1 MSGYTL
7 GVDVGTSR
15 TAAAV
20 WRDGRA
26 TTVDLG
32 DRTATVP
39 SAVLLRA
46 DGGLLVGDAAVRRG
60 VLEPER
66 LARGFKRRMGDPT
79 GLLLGD
85 DVLSP
90 VELTGA
96 VLRHVVDTVRAREGG
111 EPDHVTLT
119 HPATWGDLRR
129 DLLVEA
135 AGHAR
140 LRDVGLLAEPVA
152 AAVHYA
158 ALDRLPV
165 GAVVAVYD
173 LGGGTFDATVV
184 VRTGDGYELRGEP
197 GGDEHIGGEDVDEA
211 VLRHVVAALG
221 RAWTSLDVEDP
232 AVLGALAAVREQSVL
247 AKEAL
252 SSDVEA
258 VVPVILPG
266 LTRQVR
272 ITRAEL
278 ETAVRIDLL
287 RTVDTLARTVASAG
301 LRASDL
307 HAVLLTGGSSR
318 IPLVSELIAAEVG
331 APVVVDAHP
340 KYAVCLGAAL
350 SAAGRTLAPSAT
362 SAATSAP
369 PPARSGT
376 PSAAASV
383 AVPSPGPVVAPGPPH
398 GQVDGPGGG
407 PDRTSHAD
415 GAVSVRLLGEDA
427 ASAVPA
433 GEERHLLAVPEP
445 AGVVLDATP
454 EDAGVVAPV
463 DEAVRTREV
472 RGALRHLA
480 TRDEVELTWRGDR
493 RRGAL
498 VALAVL
504 VAVAAAVGALVLVSV
519 ARGS

>member
-26 TTVDLG
+26 TTVNLG
-32 DRTATVP
+32 DRADTIP
-39 SAVLLRA
+39 SAVLLRT
-46 DGGLLVGDAAVRRG
+46 DGALLVGDAAVRRG

-85 DVLSP
+85 DVLDP

-96 VLRHVVDTVRAREGG
+96 VLRHVVDAVRAREGA

-119 HPATWGDLRR
+119 HPATWGALRR

-140 LRDVGLLAEPVA
+140 LADVGLLAEPVA

-184 VRTGDGYELRGEP
+184 VRTADGYELRGEP

-221 RAWTSLDVEDP
+221 RAWTSLDTDDP
-232 AVLGALAAVREQSVL
+232 AVLAALAAVREQSVL

-266 LTRQVR
+266 VTRQVR
-272 ITRAEL
+272 ITRGEL
-278 ETAVRIDLL
+278 ETAIRIDVL

-301 LRASDL
+301 VRPTDL

-318 IPLVSELIAAEVG
+318 IPLVSELIAAEIG

-350 SAAGRTLAPSAT
+350 SAAGRILPAAGVVPAPRPAPASGGGRAT
-362 SAATSAP
+362 D
-369 PPARSGT
+369 
-376 PSAAASV
+376 
-383 AVPSPGPVVAPGPPH
+383 AVPSPFAAVGPSDAAG
-398 GQVDGPGGG
+398 
-407 PDRTSHAD
+407 
-415 GAVSVRLLGEDA
+415 SVRLLGEDA
-427 ASAVPA
+427 AAAVPA
-433 GEERHLLAVPEP
+433 GEERHLLAAPEP
-445 AGVVLDATP
+445 QGVVLAATPQEAGVV
-454 EDAGVVAPV
+454 VPV
-463 DEAVRTREV
+463 DRAVRTREV

-480 TRDEVELTWRGDR
+480 ERDEVEVTWRGDS

-498 VALAVL
+498 LALGVLAAVASVVGVLLL
-504 VAVAAAVGALVLVSV
+504 VASLG
-519 ARGS
+519 R

>member
-1 MSGYTL
+1 MTAYTL

-26 TTVDLG
+26 ATVNLG
-32 DRTATVP
+32 DRADTLP
-39 SAVLLRA
+39 SAVLLRS
-46 DGGLLVGDAAVRRG
+46 DGALLVGDAAVRRG

-66 LARGFKRRMGDPT
+66 LARGFKRRLGDPT

-85 DVLSP
+85 DQLDP

-96 VLRHVVDTVRAREGG
+96 LLRHVVDTVREREGG
-111 EPDHVTLT
+111 EPEHVTLT
-119 HPATWGDLRR
+119 HPATWGPLRR

-140 LRDVGLLAEPVA
+140 LTDVGLLAEPVA

-184 VRTGDGYELRGEP
+184 VRTPDGYELRGEP
-197 GGDEHIGGEDVDEA
+197 GGDEHIGGEDVDAA

-221 RAWTSLDVEDP
+221 RAWTSLDTEDP
-232 AVLGALAAVREQSVL
+232 AVLAALAAVRDEAVL

-252 SSDVEA
+252 SSDVET
-258 VVPVILPG
+258 VVPVLLPG
-266 LTRQVR
+266 LARQVR
-272 ITRAEL
+272 ITRGEL
-278 ETAVRIDLL
+278 ETAIRIDVL

-301 LRASDL
+301 VRPADL

-318 IPLVSELIAAEVG
+318 IPLVSELIASEVG

-350 SAAGRTLAPSAT
+350 SAAGRVLPARVAGSSGARAASAPST
-362 SAATSAP
+362 DP
-369 PPARSGT
+369 
-376 PSAAASV
+376 
-383 AVPSPGPVVAPGPPH
+383 APGPAAGAPPTA
-398 GQVDGPGGG
+398 GVFPVAAGAGATTDGGG
-407 PDRTSHAD
+407 VA
-415 GAVSVRLLGEDA
+415 VRLLGDDA
-427 ASAVPA
+427 ADAVPA
-433 GEERHLLAVPEP
+433 GEERHLLAAPEP
-445 AGVVLDATP
+445 QGVVLAATP
-454 EDAGVVAPV
+454 QDAGVVVPV
-463 DEAVRTREV
+463 DLAVRTREV

-480 TRDEVELTWRGDR
+480 QRDELEVAWTGDR

-498 VALAVL
+498 LAVGVL
-504 VAVAAAVGALVLVSV
+504 VAVAAVVGVLVVV
-519 ARGS
+519 ASLRG

>member
-1 MSGYTL
+1 MTGYTL

-26 TTVDLG
+26 TTVNLG
-32 DRTATVP
+32 DRTDTLP

-46 DGGLLVGDAAVRRG
+46 DGVLLVGDAAVRRG

-66 LARGFKRRMGDPT
+66 LARGFKRRLGDPT

-85 DVLSP
+85 DVVDP

-96 VLRHVVDTVRAREGG
+96 VLRHVVDTVREREGG

-119 HPATWGDLRR
+119 HPATWGALRR

-140 LRDVGLLAEPVA
+140 LTDVGLLAEPVA

-184 VRTGDGYELRGEP
+184 VRTAEGYELRGEP

-221 RAWTSLDVEDP
+221 RAWTSLDTQDP
-232 AVLGALAAVREQSVL
+232 AVLAALAAVRDQSVL

-258 VVPVILPG
+258 VVPVLLPG
-266 LTRQVR
+266 VTRQVR
-272 ITRAEL
+272 ITRGEL
-278 ETAVRIDLL
+278 ETAIRIDVL

-301 LRASDL
+301 VRPADL

-318 IPLVSELIAAEVG
+318 IPLVSELIASEIG

-350 SAAGRTLAPSAT
+350 SAAGRVLP
-362 SAATSAP
+362 AAVVP
-369 PPARSGT
+369 
-376 PSAAASV
+376 AAST
-383 AVPSPGPVVAPGPPH
+383 PGSQAPVFPVEA
-398 GQVDGPGGG
+398 GQGA
-407 PDRTSHAD
+407 TTEA
-415 GAVSVRLLGEDA
+415 GAVAVRLLGDDVA
-427 ASAVPA
+427 DAVPA
-433 GEERHLLAVPEP
+433 GEERHLLAAPEP
-445 AGVVLDATP
+445 QGVVLAATP
-454 EDAGVVAPV
+454 QDAGVVVPV

-480 TRDEVELTWRGDR
+480 SRDEVEVTWTGDR

-498 VALAVL
+498 LALGVLLGVVAVVGVLVVAALA
-504 VAVAAAVGALVLVSV
+504 
-519 ARGS
+519 RGG

>member
-26 TTVDLG
+26 TTVNLG
-32 DRTATVP
+32 DRADTVP
-39 SAVLLRA
+39 SAVLLRS
-46 DGGLLVGDAAVRRG
+46 DGSLLVGDAAVRRG

-85 DVLSP
+85 DQLDP

-96 VLRHVVDTVRAREGG
+96 VLRHVVDTVREREGG

-119 HPATWGDLRR
+119 HPATWGALRR

-135 AGHAR
+135 AAHAR
-140 LRDVGLLAEPVA
+140 LTDVGLLVEPVA

-184 VRTGDGYELRGEP
+184 VRTADGYELRGEP

-211 VLRHVVAALG
+211 VLRHVVATLG
-221 RAWTSLDVEDP
+221 RAWTSLDAQDP
-232 AVLGALAAVREQSVL
+232 AVLAALAAVRDQSVL

-258 VVPVILPG
+258 VVPVLLPG
-266 LTRQVR
+266 VTRQVR
-272 ITRAEL
+272 ITRGEL
-278 ETAVRIDLL
+278 ETAIRIDVL

-301 LRASDL
+301 VRPADL

-318 IPLVSELIAAEVG
+318 IPLVSELIAAEIG

-350 SAAGRTLAPSAT
+350 SAAGRILPAAPVAPRP
-362 SAATSAP
+362 AAPQPAAPQPAAPQPVAP
-369 PPARSGT
+369 PAGT
-376 PSAAASV
+376 PAAPAGIVPV
-383 AVPSPGPVVAPGPPH
+383 AAGEGATT
-398 GQVDGPGGG
+398 DGGG
-407 PDRTSHAD
+407 A
-415 GAVSVRLLGEDA
+415 AVRLLGDDDA
-427 ASAVPA
+427 QAVPA

-445 AGVVLDATP
+445 QGVVVVATP
-454 EDAGVVAPV
+454 QDAGVVVPV
-463 DEAVRTREV
+463 DEAVRTRQL

-480 TRDEVELTWRGDR
+480 SRDEVEVTWRGDR

-498 VALAVL
+498 LALGVL
-504 VAVAAAVGALVLVSV
+504 VAVAAVVAVLVVASL
-519 ARGS
+519 ARGG

>member
-1 MSGYTL
+1 MTGYTL

-26 TTVDLG
+26 TTVNLG
-32 DRTATVP
+32 DRTDTIP

-46 DGGLLVGDAAVRRG
+46 DGALLVGDAAVRRG

-66 LARGFKRRMGDPT
+66 LARGFKRRLGDPT

-85 DVLSP
+85 DVVDP

-96 VLRHVVDTVRAREGG
+96 VLRHVVDAVREREGG

-119 HPATWGDLRR
+119 HPATWGALRR

-140 LRDVGLLAEPVA
+140 LADVGLLAEPVA

-184 VRTGDGYELRGEP
+184 VRTADGYELRGEP

-221 RAWTSLDVEDP
+221 RAWTSLDAQDP
-232 AVLGALAAVREQSVL
+232 AVLAALAAVRDQSVL

-258 VVPVILPG
+258 AVPVLLPG
-266 LTRQVR
+266 VTRQVR
-272 ITRAEL
+272 ITRGEL
-278 ETAVRIDLL
+278 ETAIRIDVL

-301 LRASDL
+301 VRTADL

-318 IPLVSELIAAEVG
+318 IPLVSELIAAEIG

-350 SAAGRTLAPSAT
+350 SAAGRVLPAPVVP
-362 SAATSAP
+362 AAP
-369 PPARSGT
+369 T
-376 PSAAASV
+376 PT
-383 AVPSPGPVVAPGPPH
+383 SPGPVFPVAAGL
-398 GQVDGPGGG
+398 
-407 PDRTSHAD
+407 
-415 GAVSVRLLGEDA
+415 GATTEAGEVAVRLLGDDVA
-427 ASAVPA
+427 DAVPA
-433 GEERHLLAVPEP
+433 GEERHLLAAPEP
-445 AGVVLDATP
+445 SGVVLAATPQDAGVVL
-454 EDAGVVAPV
+454 PV
-463 DEAVRTREV
+463 DQAVRTREV

-480 TRDEVELTWRGDR
+480 QRDDVEVTWTGDR

-498 VALAVL
+498 LALAVL
-504 VAVAAAVGALVLVSV
+504 LGVVAVVGVLVVASL
-519 ARGS
+519 ARGA

>member
-7 GVDVGTSR
+7 GIDVGTSR

-26 TTVDLG
+26 TTVNLG
-32 DRTATVP
+32 DRADTIP

-46 DGGLLVGDAAVRRG
+46 DGSLLVGDAAVRRG

-66 LARGFKRRMGDPT
+66 LARGFKRRTGDPT

-85 DVLSP
+85 ELVDP

-96 VLRHVVDTVRAREGG
+96 VLRHVVDLVRDREGG

-140 LRDVGLLAEPVA
+140 LADVGLLAEPVA

-184 VRTGDGYELRGEP
+184 VRTAAGYELRGEP

-211 VLRHVVAALG
+211 VVRHVVAALG
-221 RAWTSLDVEDP
+221 RAWTALDTDDP
-232 AVLGALAAVREQSVL
+232 VVLAGLAAVREQCVL

-258 VVPVILPG
+258 TVPVILPG

-272 ITRAEL
+272 ITRGEL
-278 ETAVRIDLL
+278 ETAIRIDLL
-287 RTVDTLARTVASAG
+287 RTVDTLTRTVASAG
-301 LRASDL
+301 LVPADL

-318 IPLVSELIAAEVG
+318 IPLVSELIAAQVG

-340 KYAVCLGAAL
+340 KYAVCLGAAI
-350 SAAGRTLAPSAT
+350 SAAGRVTARPVGT
-362 SAATSAP
+362 EP
-369 PPARSGT
+369 PPTGG
-376 PSAAASV
+376 
-383 AVPSPGPVVAPGPPH
+383 AVPPLPP
-398 GQVDGPGGG
+398 PRNGG
-407 PDRTSHAD
+407 PE
-415 GAVSVRLLGEDA
+415 GVGSVRLLGEGA
-427 ASAVPA
+427 AAV
-433 GEERHLLAVPEP
+433 GEERFLLAQPE
-445 AGVVLDATP
+445 AQGVVVAVTP
-454 EDAGVVAPV
+454 TDAGVAAPV
-463 DEAVRTREV
+463 DRAVRTREV

-480 TRDEVELTWRGDR
+480 ARDEVEATWTGDR
-493 RRGAL
+493 RRGLL
-498 VALAVL
+498 VAVGVVLGVVAVVGAL
-504 VAVAAAVGALVLVSV
+504 VAVALT
-519 ARGS
+519 RG

>member
-7 GVDVGTSR
+7 GIDVGTSR

-26 TTVDLG
+26 TTVNLG
-32 DRTATVP
+32 DRTDTIP

-46 DGGLLVGDAAVRRG
+46 DGALLVGDAAVRRG

-85 DVLSP
+85 DELDP

-96 VLRHVVDTVRAREGG
+96 VLRHVVDTVREREGG

-119 HPATWGDLRR
+119 HPATWGSLRR

-135 AGHAR
+135 AAHAR
-140 LRDVGLLAEPVA
+140 LADVGLLAEPVA

-158 ALDRLPV
+158 ALDRLPG

-184 VRTGDGYELRGEP
+184 VRTPDGYELRGEP

-211 VLRHVVAALG
+211 VLRHVVATLG
-221 RAWTSLDVEDP
+221 RAWTSLDTQDP
-232 AVLGALAAVREQSVL
+232 AVLAALAAVKDQAVL

-258 VVPVILPG
+258 VVPVLLPG
-266 LTRQVR
+266 VTRQVR
-272 ITRAEL
+272 ITRGEL
-278 ETAVRIDLL
+278 EGAIRIDVL

-301 LRASDL
+301 VRPADL

-318 IPLVSELIAAEVG
+318 IPLVSELLAAEVG

-350 SAAGRTLAPSAT
+350 SAAGRILPSAVPHV
-362 SAATSAP
+362 AP
-369 PPARSGT
+369 Q
-376 PSAAASV
+376 AS
-383 AVPSPGPVVAPGPPH
+383 GPVASTVPAVVFPVAAGE
-398 GQVDGPGGG
+398 GATTDGGG
-407 PDRTSHAD
+407 A
-415 GAVSVRLLGEDA
+415 AVRLLGDA
-427 ASAVPA
+427 GADAVPA
-433 GEERHLLAVPEP
+433 GEERHLLAAPEP
-445 AGVVLDATP
+445 QGVVLVATPEEAGVV
-454 EDAGVVAPV
+454 VPV
-463 DEAVRTREV
+463 DQAVRTREV

-480 TRDEVELTWRGDR
+480 SRDEVEVTWTGDR

-498 VALAVL
+498 LALGVL
-504 VAVAAAVGALVLVSV
+504 VAVAAVVGALVV
-519 ARGS
+519 AALLRGA

>member
-1 MSGYTL
+1 MTGYTL

-26 TTVDLG
+26 ATVNLG
-32 DRTATVP
+32 DRADTLP
-39 SAVLLRA
+39 SAVLLRS
-46 DGGLLVGDAAVRRG
+46 DGALLVGDAAVRRG

-66 LARGFKRRMGDPT
+66 LARGFKRRLGDPT

-85 DVLSP
+85 DQLDP

-96 VLRHVVDTVRAREGG
+96 LLRHVVDTVREREGG
-111 EPDHVTLT
+111 EPEHVTLT
-119 HPATWGDLRR
+119 HPATWGPLRR

-140 LRDVGLLAEPVA
+140 LTDVGLLAEPVA

-184 VRTGDGYELRGEP
+184 VRTADGYELRGEP
-197 GGDEHIGGEDVDEA
+197 GGDEHIGGEDVDAA
-211 VLRHVVAALG
+211 VLRHVVGALG
-221 RAWTSLDVEDP
+221 RAWTSLDTQDP
-232 AVLGALAAVREQSVL
+232 AVLAALAAVREESVL

-252 SSDVEA
+252 SSDVET
-258 VVPVILPG
+258 VVPVLLPG

-272 ITRAEL
+272 ITRGEL
-278 ETAVRIDLL
+278 ETAIRIDVL

-301 LRASDL
+301 VRPADL

-318 IPLVSELIAAEVG
+318 IPLVSELLASEVG

-350 SAAGRTLAPSAT
+350 SAAGRVLPARPPGASGASVGPQAPSAP
-362 SAATSAP
+362 AP
-369 PPARSGT
+369 VPG
-376 PSAAASV
+376 AAAGVPATAGLFPV
-383 AVPSPGPVVAPGPPH
+383 AAG
-398 GQVDGPGGG
+398 DGATTDGGG
-407 PDRTSHAD
+407 VA
-415 GAVSVRLLGEDA
+415 VRLLGDDA
-427 ASAVPA
+427 GDAVPA
-433 GEERHLLAVPEP
+433 GEERHLLAAPEP
-445 AGVVLDATP
+445 QGVVLAATP
-454 EDAGVVAPV
+454 QDAGVVVPV
-463 DEAVRTREV
+463 DQAVRPREV

-480 TRDEVELTWRGDR
+480 SRDELEVAWTGDR

-498 VALAVL
+498 LALGVL
-504 VAVAAAVGALVLVSV
+504 VAVAAVVGVLVVV
-519 ARGS
+519 ATLRG

>member
-1 MSGYTL
+1 MSAYTL

-26 TTVDLG
+26 TTVNLG
-32 DRTATVP
+32 DRTDTIP
-39 SAVLLRA
+39 SAVLLRT
-46 DGGLLVGDAAVRRG
+46 DGSLLVGDAAVRRG
-60 VLEPER
+60 VYEPDR

-85 DVLSP
+85 DVLDP

-96 VLRHVVDTVRAREGG
+96 VLRHVVDTVREREGG
-111 EPDHVTLT
+111 EPEHVTLT
-119 HPATWGDLRR
+119 HPATWGALRR

-140 LRDVGLLAEPVA
+140 LADVGLLVEPVA

-184 VRTGDGYELRGEP
+184 VRTPDGYELRGEP

-211 VLRHVVAALG
+211 VLRHVVATLG
-221 RAWTSLDVEDP
+221 RAWTSLDAQDP
-232 AVLGALAAVREQSVL
+232 AVLAALAAVRDQAVL

-272 ITRAEL
+272 ITRGEL
-278 ETAVRIDLL
+278 ETAVRIDVL

-301 LRASDL
+301 VRPADL

-318 IPLVSELIAAEVG
+318 IPLVSELIAAEIG

-350 SAAGRTLAPSAT
+350 SAAGRVLTVAPRAV
-362 SAATSAP
+362 AAP
-369 PPARSGT
+369 P
-376 PSAAASV
+376 
-383 AVPSPGPVVAPGPPH
+383 VPPPVVASS
-398 GQVDGPGGG
+398 GGVT
-407 PDRTSHAD
+407 PAAD
-415 GAVSVRLLGEDA
+415 EGGVSVRLLGDDVGA
-427 ASAVPA
+427 AVRA

-445 AGVVLDATP
+445 QGVVLAATP
-454 EDAGVVAPV
+454 RDAGVVAPV
-463 DEAVRTREV
+463 DEAVRPREV

-480 TRDEVELTWRGDR
+480 ARDEVEVTWTGDR

-498 VALAVL
+498 LAIGVL
-504 VAVAAAVGALVLVSV
+504 VAVAAVVGALVVAALV
-519 ARGS
+519 RGG

>member
-1 MSGYTL
+1 MTGYTL

-26 TTVDLG
+26 TTVNLG
-32 DRTATVP
+32 DRTDTLP

-46 DGGLLVGDAAVRRG
+46 DGVLLVGDAAVRRG

-66 LARGFKRRMGDPT
+66 LARGFKRRLGDPT

-85 DVLSP
+85 DVVDP

-96 VLRHVVDTVRAREGG
+96 VLRHVVDTVREREGG

-119 HPATWGDLRR
+119 HPATWGALRR

-140 LRDVGLLAEPVA
+140 LTDVGLLAEPVA

-184 VRTGDGYELRGEP
+184 VRTAEGYELRGEP

-221 RAWTSLDVEDP
+221 RAWTSLDTQDP
-232 AVLGALAAVREQSVL
+232 AVLAALAAVRDQSVL

-258 VVPVILPG
+258 VVPVLLPG
-266 LTRQVR
+266 VTRQVR
-272 ITRAEL
+272 ITRGEL
-278 ETAVRIDLL
+278 ETAIRIDVL

-301 LRASDL
+301 VRPADL

-318 IPLVSELIAAEVG
+318 IPLVSELIASEIG

-350 SAAGRTLAPSAT
+350 SAAGRILPSTAPA
-362 SAATSAP
+362 
-369 PPARSGT
+369 PAR
-376 PSAAASV
+376 PADAPAASTV
-383 AVPSPGPVVAPGPPH
+383 SPVVFPGAA
-398 GQVDGPGGG
+398 GEGATTDGGG
-407 PDRTSHAD
+407 A
-415 GAVSVRLLGEDA
+415 AVRLLGDDEAD
-427 ASAVPA
+427 AVPA
-433 GEERHLLAVPEP
+433 GEERHLLAAPEP
-445 AGVVLDATP
+445 QGVVVVATP
-454 EDAGVVAPV
+454 QEAGVVAPV

-480 TRDEVELTWRGDR
+480 SRDEVEITWTGDR

-498 VALAVL
+498 LALGVL
-504 VAVAAAVGALVLVSV
+504 VAVAAVVGALVAVSL
-519 ARGS
+519 ARGG

>member
-7 GVDVGTSR
+7 GIDVGTSR

-26 TTVDLG
+26 TTVNLG
-32 DRTATVP
+32 DRTDTIP
-39 SAVLLRA
+39 SAVLLRS
-46 DGGLLVGDAAVRRG
+46 DGALLVGDAAVRRG

-85 DVLSP
+85 EQLDP

-96 VLRHVVDTVRAREGG
+96 VLRHVVDTVREREGG

-119 HPATWGDLRR
+119 HPATWGPLRR

-140 LRDVGLLAEPVA
+140 LAGVGLLAEPVA

-184 VRTGDGYELRGEP
+184 VRTPDGYELRGEP
-197 GGDEHIGGEDVDEA
+197 GGDERIGGEDVDEA

-221 RAWTSLDVEDP
+221 RAWTSLDTQDP
-232 AVLGALAAVREQSVL
+232 AVLAALAGVKEQAVL

-258 VVPVILPG
+258 VVPVLLPG

-272 ITRAEL
+272 LTRGEL
-278 ETAVRIDLL
+278 ESAIRIDVL

-301 LRASDL
+301 VRPVDL

-350 SAAGRTLAPSAT
+350 SAAGRILPAAPAPS
-362 SAATSAP
+362 
-369 PPARSGT
+369 
-376 PSAAASV
+376 
-383 AVPSPGPVVAPGPPH
+383 VPVAPQATASTLFPVAAGA
-398 GQVDGPGGG
+398 GATTDGGG
-407 PDRTSHAD
+407 VA
-415 GAVSVRLLGEDA
+415 VRLLGDDHAE
-427 ASAVPA
+427 AVPA
-433 GEERHLLAVPEP
+433 GEERHLLAAPEP
-445 AGVVLDATP
+445 QGVVLAATP
-454 EDAGVVAPV
+454 QDAGVVVPV
-463 DEAVRTREV
+463 DEPVRTREV

-480 TRDEVELTWRGDR
+480 SRDEVEVTWTGDR

-498 VALAVL
+498 LALGVL
-504 VAVAAAVGALVLVSV
+504 VAVAAVVGALVVASL
-519 ARGS
+519 ARGG

>member
-26 TTVDLG
+26 TTVGLG
-32 DRTATVP
+32 DRTDTIP
-39 SAVLLRA
+39 SAVLLRS
-46 DGGLLVGDAAVRRG
+46 DGALLVGDAAVRRG

-66 LARGFKRRMGDPT
+66 LARGFKRRLGDPT

-85 DVLSP
+85 DELDP

-119 HPATWGDLRR
+119 HPATWGSLRR

-140 LRDVGLLAEPVA
+140 LADVGLLAEPVA

-184 VRTGDGYELRGEP
+184 VRTADGYELRGEP

-221 RAWTSLDVEDP
+221 RAWTSLDTQDP
-232 AVLGALAAVREQSVL
+232 AVLAALAAVKDQAVL

-258 VVPVILPG
+258 VVPVLLPG

-272 ITRAEL
+272 LTRGEL
-278 ETAVRIDLL
+278 ETAIRIDVL
-287 RTVDTLARTVASAG
+287 RTVDTLARTVDSAG
-301 LRASDL
+301 VRPADL

-318 IPLVSELIAAEVG
+318 IPLVSELLAAEVG

-350 SAAGRTLAPSAT
+350 SAAGRILPAARTAAPGT
-362 SAATSAP
+362 PAP
-369 PPARSGT
+369 PGGAQGPAGT
-376 PSAAASV
+376 VFPVAAGAG
-383 AVPSPGPVVAPGPPH
+383 ATT
-398 GQVDGPGGG
+398 DGGG
-407 PDRTSHAD
+407 VA
-415 GAVSVRLLGEDA
+415 VRLLGEDA
-427 ASAVPA
+427 GDAVPA
-433 GEERHLLAVPEP
+433 GEERHLLAAPEP
-445 AGVVLDATP
+445 QGVVLAATP
-454 EDAGVVAPV
+454 QDAGVVVPV

-480 TRDEVELTWRGDR
+480 SRDEVEVTWRGDR

-498 VALAVL
+498 LALGVL
-504 VAVAAAVGALVLVSV
+504 VAVAAVVGALVVAAL
-519 ARGS
+519 ARGG